1 MFVATVLE
9 DIFNKVQDKLDSE
22 EWKILWLM
30 DENDETI
37 VRFKQ
42 NLKKSWN

>member
-1 MFVATVLE
+1 MFVATVSE
-9 DIFNKVQDKLDSE
+9 DIFNKIQDKLDSE
-22 EWKILWLM
+22 ERKILWLM